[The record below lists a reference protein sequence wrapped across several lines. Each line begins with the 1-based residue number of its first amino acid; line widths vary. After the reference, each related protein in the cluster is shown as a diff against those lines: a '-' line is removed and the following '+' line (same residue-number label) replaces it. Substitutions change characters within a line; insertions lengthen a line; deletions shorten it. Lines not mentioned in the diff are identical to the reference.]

1 MRQEQEREQ
10 VQEQKQQQFKVQP
23 SRYEYGQEQQK
34 HRIFAVTEGVA
45 PQTGVFYQRAL
56 NHFQDFI
63 KIHDE
68 QVLLDF
74 SPKVIKQMIVDYI
87 LYLRDEKPGK
97 KLGRN
102 SIKGQL
108 SAILHFFQI
117 NNDDFT
123 LTSKNFRVYLPSDDT
138 VQDDRPYS
146 KDEIAQ
152 ILKDCDKRS
161 KAVIYLMCSAG
172 LRIGAIHPMQIGDLI
187 ETNYNGLPLYK
198 VRVYARTRSEYYSYA
213 TPEGYTAIKDYLD
226 SRARKEILKD
236 TSPLIREQYNKDN
249 PFTINSPRFVTQK
262 AIEWLLENCLQKS
275 GVRKP
280 KVVHLSHGM
289 RKYFVSTCESSFM
302 KTLHVSMI
310 SGHTTGI
317 KKRYYMPND
326 AVVLEDYMTH
336 AADALTIS
344 SEYRL
349 KKRNQ
354 ELETE
359 QAQELERIKSQLAE
373 KEQQLRRTVEALE
386 IKSMNSIDKI
396 EKQIVKLNDMIVG
409 EVTTDN
415 DHGGIHYYKY
425 KKA

>member
-1 MRQEQEREQ
+1 MEQEQE
-10 VQEQKQQQFKVQP
+10 QEQEHEPEQQQP
-23 SRYEYGQEQQK
+23 LQQLQYK
-34 HRIFAVTEGVA
+34 QRIFPVTEGVA
-45 PQTGVFYQRAL
+45 SQTGVFYQRAL

-97 KLGRN
+97 KLSRN

-108 SAILHFFQI
+108 SGILHFFQI
-117 NNDDFT
+117 NNDDFN
-123 LTSKNFRVYLPSDDT
+123 LTSRKFRVYLPSDDT

-146 KDEIAQ
+146 RDEIAQ

-172 LRIGAIHPMQIGDLI
+172 LRIGAIHPMQIGDLV
-187 ETNYNGLPLYK
+187 ETNYNGLLLYK
-198 VRVYARTRSEYYSYA
+198 VRVYARTRSEHYSYT

-236 TSPLIREQYNKDN
+236 TSPLIREQFNKDN

-262 AIEWLLENCLQKS
+262 AIEWLLGNCLQKS
-275 GVRKP
+275 GARKP

-289 RKYFVSTCESSFM
+289 RKYFVSTCESSPM
-302 KTLHVSMI
+302 KSLHVSMI

-317 KKRYYMPND
+317 KKRYYIPKD
-326 AVVLEDYMTH
+326 AVVLEDFMTNSS
-336 AADALTIS
+336 DALTIS
-344 SEYRL
+344 SEPRL

-359 QAQELERIKSQLAE
+359 QAQELERLKSQLAE

-386 IKSMNSIDKI
+386 IKSENSINNI
-396 EKQIVKLNDMIVG
+396 EKQIIKLNDRIV
-409 EVTTDN
+409 ELTTDN
-415 DHGGIHYYKY
+415 VHSTHYYKI
-425 KKA
+425 KNA